1 MKYRVVIFD
10 KTDKPAVYYFGEEY
24 LATALYRAAV
34 LHEHDVCIFKLEKG
48 RWTKFQ

>member
-10 KTDKPAVYYFGEEY
+10 KTEKPAVYYFGEEY

-34 LHEHDVCIFKLEKG
+34 LHEHSAFIFKINKG
-48 RWTKFQ
+48 KWVRV